1 MGKCASTQG
10 DVFSFGVL
18 LLEIVTG
25 RRPTDVDF
33 HKGSSLQEWIK
44 SQYPQRL
51 EPIVQQAVERCAP
64 RSMPNHYNKIWGD
77 VILELIEIGLM
88 CTQHNPSLRPN
99 MQDVAHEMSRVKE
112 YISNPSSALL
122 IEEVDIKV
130 DSL

>member
-33 HKGSSLQEWIK
+33 HKGSSIHEW
-44 SQYPQRL
+44 
-51 EPIVQQAVERCAP
+51 VQQAVERCAP
-64 RSMPNHYNKIWGD
+64 ASMPKQYNKIWQD
-77 VILELIEIGLM
+77 VVLELIEIGLM
-88 CTQHNPSLRPN
+88 CTQHNPSLRPS
-99 MQDVAHEMSRVKE
+99 MQDIAHEMSRVKE